1 MRGEKSRAM
10 KRETILVQIE
20 YTLTEKG
27 AVITKMR
34 GRAAEIRIPESI
46 DGVPVIAIGEK
57 AFAVKEEAPVA
68 EQGEELAAEL
78 AFVEKGEE
86 PAAEGQALQR
96 VFLPDSIETIGD
108 YAFSGCA
115 ALEWV
120 HLPAKL
126 KEISQR
132 VFDGC
137 GALAQVTLPAGLQA
151 IGDYAFYGCG
161 RLERLRLPEG
171 VQRIGKYAFYNCRK
185 MEEINIPLAATDL
198 NTGLFL
204 NCDSLTYLSFGRCRH
219 ISDLTSG
226 LNHELHLTIDFPMEG
241 GETKRAKLVIP
252 DFQYEYIEDTPAR
265 LFHQVNY
272 GTGHIFRQCIGKSDI
287 DFRRYDEIFY
297 LTRREDAAD
306 TVLLLAMARLE
317 YPYRLQEKHRAVYL
331 EYIREH
337 FLWAAEYFMSRN
349 EGEKIRLFGDWG
361 LLTAET
367 LPLLVE
373 IARSKGKTA
382 VLSFLMDYQHKNFNV
397 AKKKKTFEL

>member
-1 MRGEKSRAM
+1 M
-10 KRETILVQIE
+10 KQGLSIQIE
-20 YTLTEKG
+20 YTLTENG

-34 GRAAEIRIPESI
+34 GRAAEIRIPETI
-46 DGVPVIAIGEK
+46 AGVPVIAIGEK
-57 AFAVKEEAPVA
+57 AFAVKEEAPVV
-68 EQGEELAAEL
+68 EPGEELAAEVT
-78 AFVEKGEE
+78 FVEKGEE
-86 PAAEGQALQR
+86 PTTEGQALRR

-108 YAFSGCA
+108 YAFSGCS
-115 ALEWV
+115 ALERI

-126 KEISQR
+126 TAIPQR
-132 VFDGC
+132 MLDGC
-137 GALAQVTLPAGLQA
+137 SSLEQVTLPAGLQS

-161 RLERLRLPEG
+161 KLERLRLPEG

-226 LNHELHLTIDFPMEG
+226 LNHELHLTIDFPIEG

-272 GTGHIFRQCIGKSDI
+272 GTGHIFRQCIGNSDI

-306 TVLLLAMARLE
+306 TVLLLTMARLE

-331 EYIREH
+331 EYIRDH
-337 FLWAAEYFMSRN
+337 FLWAAEYFMNRN
-349 EGEKIRLFGDWG
+349 EGEKIRLFADWG
-361 LLTAET
+361 LLTAEN
-367 LPLLVE
+367 LPPLIDL
-373 IARSKGKTA
+373 AQRKGKTA
-382 VLSFLMDYQHKNFNV
+382 ILSFLMDYQHKQFGAV
-397 AKKKKTFEL
+397 KKKKTFEL